1 MAIRVEPS
9 RGPAEDKGRAIL
21 ALAARHVEAYLG
33 RVARVDQAIVSAPF
47 PFDPEPFDA
56 RAVFSLL
63 MRLVQQFSEAA
74 VQSRGGQLATE
85 QQARL
90 MEQQLAQLRAVKGQV
105 MQEQLARELALAQR
119 DTTIH
124 ELERQ
129 LAISRQASRAPSE
142 YASPARG
149 GAQEDWDE
157 E

>member
-1 MAIRVEPS
+1 MVV
-9 RGPAEDKGRAIL
+9 GC
-21 ALAARHVEAYLG
+21 
-33 RVARVDQAIVSAPF
+33 
-47 PFDPEPFDA
+47 
-56 RAVFSLL
+56 AVFSLL

-90 MEQQLAQLRAVKGQV
+90 MEQQLSQRRAVKGQV

>member
-1 MAIRVEPS
+1 MNWMLISAHQQLLRS
-9 RGPAEDKGRAIL
+9 
-21 ALAARHVEAYLG
+21 ALAA
-33 RVARVDQAIVSAPF
+33 
-47 PFDPEPFDA
+47 EPFDA

-90 MEQQLAQLRAVKGQV
+90 MEQQLSQLRAVKGQV